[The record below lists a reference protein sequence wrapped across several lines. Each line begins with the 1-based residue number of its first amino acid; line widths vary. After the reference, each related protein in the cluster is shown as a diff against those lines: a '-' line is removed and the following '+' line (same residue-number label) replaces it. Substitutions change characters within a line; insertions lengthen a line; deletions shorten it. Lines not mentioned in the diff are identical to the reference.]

1 MDALNFAWPNE
12 GTKITLKDEHLSIYN
27 LRLETTEDI
36 NSPDAPRISDLDY
49 SYSKGRLDKYY
60 LNKL

>member
-27 LRLETTEDI
+27 LKLETTEDI
-36 NSPDAPRISDLDY
+36 NSPGAPCIRDLDY